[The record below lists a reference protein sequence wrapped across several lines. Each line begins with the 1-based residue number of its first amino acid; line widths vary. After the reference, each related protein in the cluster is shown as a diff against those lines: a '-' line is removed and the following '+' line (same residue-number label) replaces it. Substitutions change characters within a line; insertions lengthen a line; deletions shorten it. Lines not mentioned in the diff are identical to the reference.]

1 MAQALPFR
9 SVLVTGGAGFV
20 GRWLTAALRPHLPDG
35 AEMTVTQH
43 AAPGSPALG
52 VIACDLRDADAVRAA
67 ITQCRPD
74 LVVHLAAQASV
85 GQSLAAAAQTWAVN
99 VAGTLNLA
107 QAVAEFAPG
116 ATLLFASS
124 VDVYGSAFNQGVV
137 VEDTP
142 PAPLSAYGRTK
153 RAAEDL
159 LADVL
164 GPDNRLI
171 VARPTNHSGPG
182 QDARFVLPSFADQ
195 IAAIEAGRTP
205 PVIHVGAL
213 EAKRDFLDVR
223 DVVDAYLHLL
233 RAESPSLREVYNIA
247 SGRSVAIGHLL
258 DLLLANAR
266 VDVTVT
272 PDPARMRPSEVPV
285 ADIDATRL
293 RETTGWHPTRDLE
306 TMVRDVLEDRRAL
319 NRPG

>member
-1 MAQALPFR
+1 MARALPFR
-9 SVLVTGGAGFV
+9 SVLVTGGTGFV
-20 GRWLTAALRPHLPDG
+20 GRWLTNALHRHLLSS
-35 AEMTVTQH
+35 AEITVTRH
-43 AAPGSPALG
+43 ATSGSSAQD
-52 VIACDLRDADAVRAA
+52 VVACDLRDADAVRAA
-67 ITQCRPD
+67 ITRCRPD

-85 GQSLAAAAQTWAVN
+85 GQSLASAAQTWAVN

-124 VDVYGSAFNQGVV
+124 VDVYGAAFNRGVV
-137 VEDTP
+137 VEDSLL
-142 PAPLSAYGRTK
+142 APLSAYGRTK

-164 GPDNRLI
+164 SPDNRLI

-182 QDARFVLPSFADQ
+182 QDDRFVLPSFADQ
-195 IAAIEAGRTP
+195 IATIEAGRTP

-233 RAESPSLREVYNIA
+233 QAEPSSLREVYNIA
-247 SGRSVAIGHLL
+247 SGRSVAIRHLL

-293 RETTGWHPTRDLE
+293 RDTTGWRPTRDLE
-306 TMVRDVLEDRRAL
+306 TMVRDVLEDRRARHR
-319 NRPG
+319 NG